1 MRIKALKFPDGK
13 IAITSGL
20 LVEVNKNKPILEEE
34 IGGMNEKEIGKLME
48 KPHKFKFS
56 KKAKKI
62 KHD

>member
-13 IAITSGL
+13 VAMTSGL
-20 LVEVNKNKPILEEE
+20 LVEINKNKPILEEE
-34 IGGMNEKEIGKLME
+34 VGDMSEKGVRKLME
-48 KPHKFKFS
+48 NPHKFKFS